1 MAEFP
6 AVTDDEITA
15 WLDREWAKALDRDAA
30 EADPDVDR
38 LVDSD
43 VVSIRYAV
51 VTQLLGKVADPA
63 RDLLCLQRG
72 VAEGAEDAGRW
83 DPRSFC
89 IAVVVPWVRRNR
101 DVLGSSGDPYVNN
114 PLRRPRLDGDERVQR
129 RTEWDALRDFL
140 QELER
145 AEDHAVVLDAVR
157 RCLRSAVRRLGKLTI
172 EYPVPLR
179 LALDHLTNLL
189 DSFLNQ
195 PSNGL
200 RPLVVTTALMGT
212 LGKAFGL
219 FPRVESQG
227 LNEPDAATGMPADVM
242 CYGPAGD
249 LRLAV
254 EVKDRDLTL
263 VDIDATL
270 AKARRNALANVM
282 FTAPG
287 VRQQDE
293 AEVRARVTDEW
304 AMGTNVYRVTIGDIV
319 RSTFALLGEEWRVR
333 FARAIGAELD
343 RRVAEH
349 RHRRDWSDLLTNT

>member
-1 MAEFP
+1 M
-6 AVTDDEITA
+6 TDDEIAA
-15 WLDREWAKALDRDAA
+15 WLDREWAKARDGDTAR
-30 EADPDVDR
+30 ADPEVDR

-43 VVSIRYAV
+43 VLSIRYAV
-51 VTQLLGKVADPA
+51 MTQLLGKVADPA

-72 VAEGAEDAGRW
+72 VAEGADEAGRW

-89 IAVVVPWVRRNR
+89 IAVVVPWVRRNG
-101 DVLGSSGDPYVNN
+101 DVLGNSGDPYVNN
-114 PLRRPRLDGDERVQR
+114 PLRRPRLDGDKKVQR
-129 RTEWDALRDFL
+129 QAEWDALHDFL
-140 QELER
+140 RELER
-145 AEDHAVVLDAVR
+145 ADDRAVVLDAAR
-157 RCLRSAVRRLGKLTI
+157 RCLRSAVRRFNKLTI

-179 LALDHLTNLL
+179 LALDQIENLL
-189 DSFLNQ
+189 DGFLNE

-200 RPLVVTTALMGT
+200 RPLVVTTALMTT

-242 CYGPAGD
+242 CYGPADD

-263 VDIDATL
+263 VDLDATL
-270 AKARRNALANVM
+270 AKTRRNALANVM

-287 VRQQDE
+287 IRRQDE
-293 AEVRARVTDEW
+293 DEVRSRVADEW
-304 AMGTNVYRVTIGDIV
+304 AKGTNVYWITIGDLV
-319 RSTFALLGEEWRVR
+319 HGTFALLDEEWRVR

-343 RRVAEH
+343 ERAADY
-349 RHRRDWSDLLTNT
+349 RHRRDWSDLLTNV

>member
-1 MAEFP
+1 M
-6 AVTDDEITA
+6 
-15 WLDREWAKALDRDAA
+15 
-30 EADPDVDR
+30 
-38 LVDSD
+38 
-43 VVSIRYAV
+43 
-51 VTQLLGKVADPA
+51 
-63 RDLLCLQRG
+63 
-72 VAEGAEDAGRW
+72 
-83 DPRSFC
+83 
-89 IAVVVPWVRRNR
+89 
-101 DVLGSSGDPYVNN
+101 
-114 PLRRPRLDGDERVQR
+114 
-129 RTEWDALRDFL
+129 
-140 QELER
+140 
-145 AEDHAVVLDAVR
+145 
-157 RCLRSAVRRLGKLTI
+157 
-172 EYPVPLR
+172 PLR

-212 LGKAFGL
+212 LGEGFGL
-219 FPRVESQG
+219 FPQVESQG

-242 CYGPAGD
+242 CYGPDGD

-270 AKARRNALANVM
+270 AKARRNELANVM

-287 VRQQDE
+287 IRQQDE
-293 AEVRARVTDEW
+293 AEVRARVADAW
-304 AMGTNVYRVTIGDIV
+304 AMGTNVYRVTIGDLV

-349 RHRRDWSDLLTNT
+349 RHRRDWSDLLTNAQVGRLPQFSPTPARRTDD

>member
-1 MAEFP
+1 M
-6 AVTDDEITA
+6 TDDELAA
-15 WLDREWAKALDRDAA
+15 WLDREWAKALDGDVA

-38 LVDSD
+38 LVDSN
-43 VVSIRYAV
+43 VLSIRYAV

-72 VAEGAEDAGRW
+72 IAEGAEDAGRW

-114 PLRRPRLDGDERVQR
+114 PLRRPRLDGDEKVQR
-129 RTEWDALRDFL
+129 RAEWDALRDFL

-145 AEDHAVVLDAVR
+145 AKDHAVVLDAAR

-179 LALDHLTNLL
+179 LALDQLANLL

-212 LGKAFGL
+212 LGEAFGL

-227 LNEPDAATGMPADVM
+227 LNEPDTATGMPADVM

-263 VDIDATL
+263 VDLDATF
-270 AKARRNALANVM
+270 AKARRKKLANVM

-287 VRQQDE
+287 VQDE
-293 AEVRARVTDEW
+293 AEFRARVAGEW
-304 AMGTNVYRVTIGDIV
+304 AKGTNVYRVTIGELV
-319 RSTFALLGEEWRVR
+319 HGTFALLDEEWRVR

-343 RRVAEH
+343 ERAAEY
-349 RHRRDWSDLLTNT
+349 RHRRDWSDLLTNV